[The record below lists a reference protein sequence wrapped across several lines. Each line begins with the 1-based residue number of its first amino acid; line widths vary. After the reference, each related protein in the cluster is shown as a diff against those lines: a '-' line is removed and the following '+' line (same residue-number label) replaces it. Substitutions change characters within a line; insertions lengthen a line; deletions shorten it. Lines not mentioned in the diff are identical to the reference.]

1 MPNDD
6 IDLYLF
12 TMIYAGICNLHQLEY
27 LHLGVNMLHGT
38 INSCLGK
45 LQQLKYL
52 NMERNFLMGEIA
64 PNLLIN
70 LTKLETIHLGVNNLI
85 GTFMLS
91 WLANSSNLVDVVLS
105 HNYNLKIETELVRWT
120 PLFQLVYLNLSNCVI
135 NRRSNGVVPTF
146 LSTQLSLSG
155 IDLSHCSLQGRIP
168 PWLFYNLSDFVLLNG
183 NRMDVIDMDG
193 LGGNMTSPV
202 QVLDL
207 SENKISMSIPTNF
220 GSIFQFLDYCDMSS
234 NRLYG
239 GIPSLAEA
247 TSLEVLDLSSNNL
260 NEEILPTLI
269 GNLSIL
275 TSLLLSNNDLTG
287 PMPPFHWNLGSLKHL
302 SLENN
307 RFSGW
312 LSPLLSNSSNLKTLN
327 VRNNLLSGIIPD
339 GLLSFQQ
346 LGVILLG
353 GNDFHGPIPL
363 DLCFNNYLHF
373 VDLSNN
379 QFSGEI
385 PNCFYNDFW
394 TDLPMYFNDDPFSGN
409 ITERMSV
416 DFTTKGENLTYM
428 GEPLVLMTGIDLS
441 MNQLSGAI
449 PPPLGFLRQLKSL
462 NLSHNQLVGPIP
474 ETFMYMQDMESLDL
488 SYNHL
493 NGSLPMQLANLSF
506 LCSFNVAYNNLSG
519 EIPFQQQLGTFDE
532 STFEGND
539 NLCGEIINKNCSS
552 VLHQNQGVFDAID
565 TSLVFWSYVFGC
577 FALGFWGTVALLI
590 WDEVCR
596 RRLCDLMDALMF
608 KLGWEFVP

>member
-12 TMIYAGICNLHQLEY
+12 TMIYEGICNLHQLEY

-70 LTKLETIHLGVNNLI
+70 LTKLETIHLGVNNLT

-239 GIPSLAEA
+239 GIPSL
-247 TSLEVLDLSSNNL
+247 
-260 NEEILPTLI
+260 I
-269 GNLSIL
+269 G
-275 TSLLLSNNDLTG
+275 
-287 PMPPFHWNLGSLKHL
+287 
-302 SLENN
+302 
-307 RFSGW
+307 R
-312 LSPLLSNSSNLKTLN
+312 
-327 VRNNLLSGIIPD
+327 
-339 GLLSFQQ
+339 
-346 LGVILLG
+346 
-353 GNDFHGPIPL
+353 
-363 DLCFNNYLHF
+363 
-373 VDLSNN
+373 
-379 QFSGEI
+379 
-385 PNCFYNDFW
+385 
-394 TDLPMYFNDDPFSGN
+394 GN
-409 ITERMSV
+409 II
-416 DFTTKGENLTYM
+416 G
-428 GEPLVLMTGIDLS
+428 
-441 MNQLSGAI
+441 GA
-449 PPPLGFLRQLKSL
+449 
-462 NLSHNQLVGPIP
+462 
-474 ETFMYMQDMESLDL
+474 
-488 SYNHL
+488 
-493 NGSLPMQLANLSF
+493 
-506 LCSFNVAYNNLSG
+506 
-519 EIPFQQQLGTFDE
+519 
-532 STFEGND
+532 
-539 NLCGEIINKNCSS
+539 
-552 VLHQNQGVFDAID
+552 
-565 TSLVFWSYVFGC
+565 
-577 FALGFWGTVALLI
+577 
-590 WDEVCR
+590 
-596 RRLCDLMDALMF
+596 
-608 KLGWEFVP
+608 

>member
-1 MPNDD
+1 
-6 IDLYLF
+6 
-12 TMIYAGICNLHQLEY
+12 
-27 LHLGVNMLHGT
+27 MLHGT

-70 LTKLETIHLGVNNLI
+70 LTKLETIHLGVNNLT

-193 LGGNMTSPV
+193 LG
-202 QVLDL
+202 
-207 SENKISMSIPTNF
+207 ENKISMSIPTNF

-247 TSLEVLDLSSNNL
+247 TSLE
-260 NEEILPTLI
+260 
-269 GNLSIL
+269 
-275 TSLLLSNNDLTG
+275 
-287 PMPPFHWNLGSLKHL
+287 HL

-327 VRNNLLSGIIPD
+327 VRNNHLSGIIPD

-532 STFEGND
+532 SAFEGND